1 MGRASMGLI
10 VPGRAIRL
18 DISKRESGSGPSV
31 CEADRLTP
39 HVGINMYLGQ
49 AGVTRGWAERLV
61 SNQKHFTF
69 FLFLFFLFL
78 L

>member
-1 MGRASMGLI
+1 
-10 VPGRAIRL
+10 
-18 DISKRESGSGPSV
+18 V

-61 SNQKHFTF
+61 SNQKHFSF